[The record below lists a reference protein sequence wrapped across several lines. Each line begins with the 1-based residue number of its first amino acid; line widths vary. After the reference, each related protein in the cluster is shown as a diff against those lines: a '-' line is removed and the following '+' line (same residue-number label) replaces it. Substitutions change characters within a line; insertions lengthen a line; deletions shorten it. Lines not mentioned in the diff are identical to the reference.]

1 MPDNEHLNI
10 AAMGIMKLPQ
20 FLPSDPE
27 LWFTQV
33 DGLLHVNRITSD
45 ASKYYT
51 VITALD
57 ADTLRQISD
66 VAKNPPDAGKY
77 EKLKKELISRFSES
91 KEKQITKLLTGI
103 DLGDKK
109 PSHLLREMRDLA
121 GSDISDDA
129 LTTIF
134 MQRMPN
140 NVRCILS
147 SCKKEELDNL
157 AEIADRI
164 IDNSQ
169 PSYMVAST
177 FTAPSNTNYCE
188 AISSTQFNA
197 FDARITALE
206 TSINNV
212 VQKLSELLTN
222 NSQRYG
228 SADRSRNRSRSR
240 QQNKS
245 KVCYYHIKFGAASR
259 KCQQPCEFNSNPT
272 NNNNN
277 NNQGN

>member
-1 MPDNEHLNI
+1 MPDEENANI

-45 ASKYYT
+45 ASMYYT

-66 VAKNPPDAGKY
+66 VAKNPPESAKY
-77 EKLKKELISRFSES
+77 EKLKKELIARFSES

-103 DLGDKK
+103 DLGNKK

-121 GSDISDDA
+121 GTDISDGA

-134 MQRMPN
+134 MQRMPS

-177 FTAPSNTNYCE
+177 YTTTGDENYCE
-188 AISSTQFNA
+188 SITSKQYNVL
-197 FDARITALE
+197 DARISALE

-212 VQKLSELLTN
+212 VQKLSELLAN
-222 NSQRYG
+222 NSERRG
-228 SADRSRNRSRSR
+228 SMDRSRNRSRSR

-272 NNNNN
+272 NKNP
-277 NNQGN
+277 GN